1 MSVVDGLVSGLD
13 TTSVIK
19 QLLAVERAPIS
30 RFQAKE
36 AAIDQKLQAW
46 GDIQRA
52 VSTLRTATSALARS
66 STFTQSAATT
76 SSAENATAVARDGA
90 TPGSVT
96 FKVHQLATVHSA
108 MTSTSVG
115 STSQLTGAGRVAVGV
130 GLQSLG
136 VTGLN
141 LGAGAVAGVL
151 EISVRA
157 SSATQAEVRV
167 GSATTIV
174 DRAST
179 SVSVGG
185 LQLAIGPGGLVDGSG
200 KVQVVDTTD
209 TSTVGSLASTISVAR
224 AQVLGL
230 GATATPDR
238 RLVFT
243 GLATGEANKIL
254 VARIDLNATMAAA
267 LGTLSVVSEAKDA
280 KIELGTGLFV
290 TRSTNALTDLVDGLT
305 IQLVKADPTKDVTVD
320 AAIDHVGLASK
331 VKDWVSAMNSTL
343 GLIDTKSA
351 YDATAKTGGVL
362 LGDSTAQRI
371 RQSLTSPMSA
381 TVAGG
386 TFRNLQQLGVTVDA
400 NGRYKLDEAKL
411 GNAIKADASS
421 VGQVFARSATA
432 TNTAV
437 SFVGG
442 SDSTVEGTYAVAVT
456 RAATQATVT
465 GAAFTVLG
473 ADEKVDFAL
482 GSTSVSVNL
491 TSGQA
496 LADVVTAINSA
507 FASKGFAGVA
517 ELTGG
522 AVRVRSNTYG
532 SATSLA
538 VTSSRAGTGSTGL
551 GGAVAATAN
560 NAVGVDVDG
569 TIDGVA
575 ALGAGQVL
583 TASSGHASGLRLRV
597 DSTTIGALGSVT
609 YLAGAGGGLM
619 RNLASSSVVD
629 SDLASAT
636 GSLSSLRRSYEDRV
650 TDLERRISITET
662 RLRRQ
667 FGQMETLLSQLRAQ
681 GSRLSASLGTGSTK
695 NG

>member
-19 QLLAVERAPIS
+19 QLLAVERAPIG

-46 GDIQRA
+46 GDIGRA

-66 STFTQSAATT
+66 STFTQSAAST

-108 MTSTSVG
+108 MTSTSVA

-136 VTGLN
+136 VTAMN
-141 LGAGAVAGVL
+141 LSAGAVAGVL
-151 EISVRA
+151 EISVTA

-174 DRAST
+174 NRAST

-185 LQLAIGPGGLVDGSG
+185 LQLTVGPAGLVDGSG

-243 GLATGEANKIL
+243 GLATGEANKLL

-280 KIELGTGLFV
+280 KIEMGTGLFV
-290 TRSTNALTDLVDGLT
+290 TRSTNALTDIVDGLT
-305 IQLVKADPTKDVTVD
+305 IQLVKADPTRDVTID

-343 GLIDTKSA
+343 GLIDSKSV

-386 TFRNLQQLGVTVDA
+386 TFRNLPQLGVTVDA

-411 GNAIKADASS
+411 RDAIKTNASS

-432 TNTAV
+432 TNAAV
-437 SFVGG
+437 SFVSG

-456 RAATQATVT
+456 RTATHASVT

-473 ADEKVDFAL
+473 ADEKVDFVL

-496 LADVVTAINSA
+496 PADVVTAINSA

-522 AVRVRSNTYG
+522 AVRVRSNNYG
-532 SATSLA
+532 SGTSLT
-538 VTSSRAGTGSTGL
+538 VTSSRAGAGSTGL

-597 DSTTIGALGSVT
+597 DSTTIGAFGSVT
-609 YLAGAGGGLM
+609 YVAGVGGGLM
-619 RNLASSSVVD
+619 RNLASASVVD
-629 SDLASAT
+629 SGLASAT
-636 GSLSSLRRSYEDRV
+636 SSLSSLRRSYEDRV

-681 GSRLSASLGTGSTK
+681 GSRLSASLGTGRTT

>member
-13 TTSVIK
+13 TTSVIN
-19 QLLAVERAPIS
+19 QLLAVERAPIA

-36 AAIDQKLQAW
+36 AAVDKKLQAW
-46 GDIQRA
+46 GDIRRA

-90 TPGSVT
+90 TPASVT

-108 MTSTSVG
+108 MTATSVG

-136 VTGLN
+136 VSTMT

-151 EISVRA
+151 DISVTA
-157 SSATQAEVRV
+157 SSATQVEVRV

-185 LQLAIGPGGLVDGSG
+185 LQLTVVPGGLVDGSG
-200 KVQVVDTTD
+200 KVQVVETTE
-209 TSTVGSLASTISVAR
+209 TSTVGSLASTVSVAR

-230 GATATPDR
+230 GSTATPDR

-254 VARIDLNATMAAA
+254 VAQIDLNATMAGA
-267 LGTLSVVSEAKDA
+267 LGTLSIVSEAKDA
-280 KIELGTGLFV
+280 RIELGTGLFV
-290 TRSTNALTDLVDGLT
+290 TRSTNALTDLVGGLT
-305 IQLVKADPTKDVTVD
+305 IQLVKADPTKDVTID
-320 AAIDHVGLASK
+320 AAIDDVGLAAK
-331 VKDWVSAMNSTL
+331 VKDWVSAMNSAL
-343 GLIDTKSA
+343 SLIDSKSA
-351 YDATAKTGGVL
+351 YDAATKTGGVL

-371 RQSLTSPMSA
+371 RQSLTSPMA
-381 TVAGG
+381 TTVAGG
-386 TFRNLQQLGVTVDA
+386 TFRNLPQLGVTVDG
-400 NGRYKLDEAKL
+400 NGRYALDETKL
-411 GNAIKADASS
+411 RDAIKADASS
-421 VGQVFARSATA
+421 VGQLFARSATT
-432 TNTAV
+432 TNAAV
-437 SFVGG
+437 SLVSG
-442 SDSTVEGTYAVAVT
+442 SDNTVEGTYAVAVT
-456 RAATQATVT
+456 RAATQAAVT

-473 ADEKVDFAL
+473 ADERLDFVL
-482 GSTSVSVNL
+482 GATSVSVNV
-491 TSGQA
+491 TNGQA
-496 LADVVTAINSA
+496 LADVVSAINSA
-507 FASKGFAGVA
+507 FASDGFAGVA

-522 AVRVRSNTYG
+522 AVRVRANNYG
-532 SATSLA
+532 SATSLS
-538 VTSSRAGTGSTGL
+538 VTSTRAGAGSTGL

-560 NAVGVDVDG
+560 IAVGVDVEG

-575 ALGAGQVL
+575 ALGTGQVL

-597 DSTTIGALGSVT
+597 DSTSIGAFGSVT
-609 YLAGAGGGLM
+609 YVAGAGGGLM
-619 RNLASSSVVD
+619 RNLASASAVESGM
-629 SDLASAT
+629 ASAT
-636 GSLSSLRRSYEDRV
+636 GTLSSLRRGYEDRV
-650 TDLERRISITET
+650 ADLERRISITEA

-681 GSRLSASLGTGSTK
+681 GSRLSASLGTASTQ

>member
-1 MSVVDGLVSGLD
+1 M
-13 TTSVIK
+13 
-19 QLLAVERAPIS
+19 
-30 RFQAKE
+30 
-36 AAIDQKLQAW
+36 
-46 GDIQRA
+46 
-52 VSTLRTATSALARS
+52 
-66 STFTQSAATT
+66 
-76 SSAENATAVARDGA
+76 
-90 TPGSVT
+90 
-96 FKVHQLATVHSA
+96 
-108 MTSTSVG
+108 
-115 STSQLTGAGRVAVGV
+115 
-130 GLQSLG
+130 
-136 VTGLN
+136 
-141 LGAGAVAGVL
+141 
-151 EISVRA
+151 
-157 SSATQAEVRV
+157 

-174 DRAST
+174 NRAST

-185 LQLAIGPGGLVDGSG
+185 LQLTVGPAGLVDGSG

-243 GLATGEANKIL
+243 GLATGEANKLL
-254 VARIDLNATMAAA
+254 VAQIDLNATMAAA

-280 KIELGTGLFV
+280 KIEMGTGLFV
-290 TRSTNALTDLVDGLT
+290 TRSTNALTDIVDGLT

-411 GNAIKADASS
+411 ANAIKTNASS

-432 TNTAV
+432 TNATV
-437 SFVGG
+437 SFVSG

-456 RAATQATVT
+456 RAATKATVT

-473 ADEKVDFAL
+473 ADEKVDFVL

-491 TSGQA
+491 TSGQTP
-496 LADVVTAINSA
+496 ADVVTAINSA

-522 AVRVRSNTYG
+522 AVRVRSNNYG
-532 SATSLA
+532 SATSLT
-538 VTSSRAGTGSTGL
+538 VTSSRAGAASTGL
-551 GGAVAATAN
+551 GGAVAAATN
-560 NAVGVDVDG
+560 NAVGVDVEG

-597 DSTTIGALGSVT
+597 DSTTTGAFGSVT
-609 YLAGAGGGLM
+609 YVAGAGGGLM
-619 RNLASSSVVD
+619 RNLASASVVD
-629 SDLASAT
+629 SGLASAT

-667 FGQMETLLSQLRAQ
+667 FGQMETLLSQIRAQ
-681 GSRLSASLGTGSTK
+681 GSRLSASLGTGSTTR
-695 NG
+695 G